1 MLRGRKIKILAKNT
15 KIKTSGLKS
24 ILKKLNYNV
33 AVSIKRIHRG
43 YITNLLAIDSGSM
56 FNLKLTLKE
65 CGDSVIRVHM
75 LDINTNRDYSG
86 TSLFGHD
93 FRENERKELAEVII
107 NTVKIANNEVRLF
120 GNCTLKEMFVALT
133 DIKKIKELYSLN
145 ERAYKIYKEIDSAI

>member
-1 MLRGRKIKILAKNT
+1 MLAKNT
-15 KIKTSGLKS
+15 KIKTSGLKL
-24 ILKKLNYNV
+24 ILKKLDYNV
-33 AVSIKRIHRG
+33 AVSVKRIHRG
-43 YITNLLAIDSGSM
+43 YITNLLATDSGSM

-75 LDINTNRDYSG
+75 LDINTNKDYSG
-86 TSLFGHD
+86 ASLFEHD

-107 NTVKIANNEVRLF
+107 NTIKVANNEVRLF